1 MSVTTLDRCQV
12 GGQLI
17 IDMCWGGA
25 HWALD
30 PREVILKSQTRLSS
44 IESQPKK
51 VVVVVVVVYC
61 CSLCRY
67 CYHFKFSQ
75 NWVSSS

>member
-17 IDMCWGGA
+17 IDMCWGA

-30 PREVILKSQTRLSS
+30 PREVILKSKTRLSS

-51 VVVVVVVVYC
+51 VVVVVAVVVILFVVIIMVGHKNLTLK
-61 CSLCRY
+61 SG
-67 CYHFKFSQ
+67 Q
-75 NWVSSS
+75 N